1 MLYSEIDDRGDNFL
15 KKRTSKYEEIPSSPK
30 NGILNSFRAQSHI
43 DNTIGSPVAESIV
56 PEKRQD
62 LLLLIQEIIGRLE
75 KVIGEIKVE
84 IKKTRR
90 KNKMNKKYLAKEVM
104 KHKQN
109 SRIYNSSENL
119 NKKHSKSGLK
129 NTNLKNGD
137 QKKIKKTTPESSNI
151 TKGSQ
156 RTNSDKIS
164 YYSKSTGKIGS
175 TKRQVFFN
183 DKKWNIVTSL
193 ITGIYKSIN
202 LISNDNKFVPSKL
215 DFTICNKIEL
225 EAVLERKFK
234 KCKFKDYAPNV
245 FEAIRNTN
253 GISNE
258 SYVES
263 IGYHTFQK
271 AFLNKLS
278 LMLKENSSGK
288 SGSFFFHTADMK
300 YMIKTIKKS
309 EFFVLK
315 DMLPEYY
322 NYIIDNPDTLITKYY
337 GLHQLKCYSKTG
349 RIVYTI
355 YVGKLTCFVIVSCH
369 E

>member
-1 MLYSEIDDRGDNFL
+1 MENPLIYSEIEDQNGQYLR
-15 KKRTSKYEEIPSSPK
+15 KRPSQIDALMEVSSS
-30 NGILNSFRAQSHI
+30 SFRNSLRPPNNI
-43 DNTIGSPVAESIV
+43 DNGMHSPIAESIMAD
-56 PEKRQD
+56 KRND
-62 LLLLIQEIIGRLE
+62 LMILVQEIMSRLDR
-75 KVIGEIKVE
+75 VIGEIRFE
-84 IKKTRR
+84 IKKTKK
-90 KNKMNKKYLAKEVM
+90 KNKMNKKYLKKKVM

-109 SRIYNSSENL
+109 SRIYTSNDELEEIKPKGILKNKNRGNMRTPETSGATINNEHNTTNKDKIAYYHP
-119 NKKHSKSGLK
+119 NKK
-129 NTNLKNGD
+129 
-137 QKKIKKTTPESSNI
+137 KIN
-151 TKGSQ
+151 
-156 RTNSDKIS
+156 
-164 YYSKSTGKIGS
+164 S

-193 ITGIYKSIN
+193 INGIYKSIN
-202 LISNDNKFVPSKL
+202 LISTDHKLVPSEL
-215 DFTICNKIEL
+215 DFSICNKIEL
-225 EAVLERKFK
+225 EAVLEKKFK

-315 DMLPEYY
+315 DMLPEYFK
-322 NYIIDNPDTLITKYY
+322 YIIENPETLITKYY
-337 GLHQLKCYSKTG
+337 GLHQLKCYNKNS

-355 YVGKLTCFVIVSCH
+355 YVGTIITHLYETF
-369 E
+369 

>member
-1 MLYSEIDDRGDNFL
+1 MSSDMFL
-15 KKRTSKYEEIPSSPK
+15 KRRTSNYDEIRNS
-30 NGILNSFRAQSHI
+30 NQNIFQNSFRT
-43 DNTIGSPVAESIV
+43 NTQTEQAVNFPVAESII

-62 LLLLIQEIIGRLE
+62 LLMLVQEIMGRLE
-75 KVIGEIKVE
+75 KVIGEIQVE
-84 IKKTRR
+84 IKRTRR
-90 KNKMNKKYLAKEVM
+90 KNRMNKKYLAKRVM

-109 SRIYNSSENL
+109 SRIYNSSDNL
-119 NKKHSKSGLK
+119 IDTAPKGILK
-129 NTNLKNGD
+129 NRGGKATRGKRMGTPGNSNVTKETKDTNQGRSISGKN
-137 QKKIKKTTPESSNI
+137 
-151 TKGSQ
+151 
-156 RTNSDKIS
+156 
-164 YYSKSTGKIGS
+164 IGS
-175 TKRQVFFN
+175 TKTEVFFN

-202 LISNDNKFVPSKL
+202 LITNDNKFVPSNL
-215 DFTICNKIEL
+215 DFSICNKIEL
-225 EAVLERKFK
+225 EAVLEKKFK

-253 GISNE
+253 GISSE

-300 YMIKTIKKS
+300 YMIKTIKKT

-315 DMLPEYY
+315 NMLPEYFK
-322 NYIIDNPDTLITKYY
+322 YIIDNPDTLITKYY
-337 GLHQLKCYSKTG
+337 GLHQLKCYSRSG
-349 RIVYTI
+349 RIVYSI
-355 YVGKLTCFVIVSCH
+355 YVGGDGEWPDRQSS
-369 E
+369 